1 MPGNVL
7 LWKLEGLSEYDIRR
21 PVTPTGTSLLGLVKH
36 LTGAEA
42 MYFGETFGRPFAGPP
57 LWTMGAAEPNT
68 DLWARADETRE
79 EIVGWYRRA
88 WAHSD
93 ATIETLP
100 LETVGRVPGDR
111 PIELT
116 LHRIL
121 VHMIG
126 ETHRHA
132 GHADVVRE
140 LVDGETGQ
148 RDGNTNMAEG
158 DAEWW
163 ARHRDRVERAAR
175 EAGGGA

>member
-1 MPGNVL
+1 M
-7 LWKLEGLSEYDIRR
+7 
-21 PVTPTGTSLLGLVKH
+21 
-36 LTGAEA
+36 
-42 MYFGETFGRPFAGPP
+42 
-57 LWTMGAAEPNT
+57 
-68 DLWARADETRE
+68 
-79 EIVGWYRRA
+79 
-88 WAHSD
+88 
-93 ATIETLP
+93 
-100 LETVGRVPGDR
+100 PGDR

-163 ARHRDRVERAAR
+163 ARRRDRVERAAR